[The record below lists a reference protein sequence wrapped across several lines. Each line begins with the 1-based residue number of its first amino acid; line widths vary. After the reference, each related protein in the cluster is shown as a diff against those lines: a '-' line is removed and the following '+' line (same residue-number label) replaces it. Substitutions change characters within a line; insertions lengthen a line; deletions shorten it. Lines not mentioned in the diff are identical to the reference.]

1 LLILPIFIYKYYD
14 INELIALIT
23 ITLSSDKFTVLH
35 FLQEHK
41 RVLRSFRN
49 ITITKDERILI
60 KGREYHL
67 IKKEVTLFDVIYTL
81 TRPSIL
87 GKNTLV
93 FRFSVLPKNSGCTI
107 SVSTK
112 PEKFENEIDEKKFME
127 EFSIFQAEVLAVAKP
142 ILTMSVPR
150 DKIPEIIELAISR
163 SLGNIILLWF
173 SSKDDK
179 YVRVKVKNGEL
190 VEKIGDFEDISTDL
204 VNVIVKQLAET

>member
-1 LLILPIFIYKYYD
+1 MLILPIFIYKYYD
-14 INELIALIT
+14 INKLIALIT

-49 ITITKDERILI
+49 ITITKDERILV

-67 IKKEVTLFDVIYTL
+67 IKKEVTLFDVVYTL
-81 TRPSIL
+81 TKPSIL
-87 GKNTLV
+87 GKNTLAI
-93 FRFSVLPKNSGCTI
+93 RFSVLPKNSGCTI

-127 EFSIFQAEVLAVAKP
+127 EFSIFQTEVLAVAKP

-190 VEKIGDFEDISTDL
+190 VEKIGDFEDISTDP
-204 VNVIVKQLAET
+204 VDVIVKQLAET